1 MHLVRALSYALLRT
15 LRRAALWCG
24 AQVSWLRLH
33 SQPTLACPLAA
44 DLVSAAAFQ
53 QQHGFPPT
61 AYADW
66 LAFCGESCLLAGY
79 VDPGSDSQHMLLMLQ
94 QQQPQ
99 QQSEHHLSS
108 SLHIMPTNCAC
119 LSGAGKKEAS
129 IAGASVGAR
138 TAAKLLGRYGGLE
151 GVLSAAAAGELRGWG
166 SAARQLLEDSS
177 ASGPGQREALLRRN
191 LQLFEVNADP
201 SVVAPRGWQRLTA
214 ALRRVQ
220 QDAVSDGGASRSGSN
235 SGALPSQLVWQHPVH
250 ARRWRQLQQQLL
262 DGAGPASGV
271 APQQLVTHEGFAI
284 DGLVAAVDGGHAS
297 ATLYACPCDVVP
309 GSWPEAV
316 DAVRQQASTA
326 ASNHEAVLVPLLNGA
341 SRHRLRLIKRAG
353 HRVEVQ
359 MLLPQGLS

>member
-1 MHLVRALSYALLRT
+1 
-15 LRRAALWCG
+15 
-24 AQVSWLRLH
+24 
-33 SQPTLACPLAA
+33 
-44 DLVSAAAFQ
+44 
-53 QQHGFPPT
+53 
-61 AYADW
+61 
-66 LAFCGESCLLAGY
+66 
-79 VDPGSDSQHMLLMLQ
+79 
-94 QQQPQ
+94 
-99 QQSEHHLSS
+99 
-108 SLHIMPTNCAC
+108 
-119 LSGAGKKEAS
+119 
-129 IAGASVGAR
+129 VGAR
-138 TAAKLLGRYGGLE
+138 TAAKLLRRYGGLE

-201 SVVAPRGWQRLTA
+201 SVVAPCGWQRLTA

-220 QDAVSDGGASRSGSN
+220 QDAAAGGGASRSGSSSGLPEQAGS

-309 GSWPEAV
+309 GSWPKAV
-316 DAVRQQASTA
+316 DAVRQRASTA

-341 SRHRLRLIKRAG
+341 ARHRLRLIKRAG
-353 HRVEVQ
+353 HQVEVQ